1 MPTFFIPLLFVLSFF
16 IGAGVGKVDGVVDG
30 DGDGTLVF
38 FDPFTSF
45 FLSFF
50 TGAGVGKVDGVVDGD
65 GDGTFVFFI
74 PFSPLTTFTTIVGDG
89 TETGTAVGASLHAFS
104 QPQAT
109 RKAGKSNN

>member
-1 MPTFFIPLLFVLSFF
+1 MFVLSFF

-50 TGAGVGKVDGVVDGD
+50 TGAGVGKVDGVVDGY
-65 GDGTFVFFI
+65 GDGTLVFFI
-74 PFSPLTTFTTIVGDG
+74 PFSPLTTCTIVGDC
-89 TETGTAVGASLHAFS
+89 TETGTAVGAALQAFS